1 MVMIIGHQCEP
12 TLSIQEE
19 DNIEHPYAKCH
30 VFTLM
35 NNKSTF

>member
-1 MVMIIGHQCEP
+1 MVINHQYEP
-12 TLSIQEE
+12 TLSIQDKDIIE
-19 DNIEHPYAKCH
+19 DTYAKCH